1 MKWPPEKEPQVY
13 EALVPHM
20 QVAVVAVAAVVQ
32 QVALDSSYVGH
43 EGVGLYGSYD
53 RMQRR

>member
-1 MKWPPEKEPQVY
+1 MY
-13 EALVPHM
+13 EVLVPHM

-32 QVALDSSYVGH
+32 QVALDSSYAGH
-43 EGVGLYGSYD
+43 EGVRLYGSYD

>member
-1 MKWPPEKEPQVY
+1 M
-13 EALVPHM
+13 PHM

-32 QVALDSSYVGH
+32 QVALDSSYAGH